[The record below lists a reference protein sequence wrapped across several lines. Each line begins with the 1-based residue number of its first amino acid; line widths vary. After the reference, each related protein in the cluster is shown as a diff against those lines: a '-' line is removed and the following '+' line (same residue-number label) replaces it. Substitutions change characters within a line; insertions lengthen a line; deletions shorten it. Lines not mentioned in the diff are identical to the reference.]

1 MTLEIVG
8 WGGQNTWSLGDF
20 LDVAGRPMA
29 QDPGPWT
36 RAVQLTSW
44 GEWKLL
50 ERKAGEWSAGRQLS
64 TGAKFTVPAQPVTGA
79 MEEH

>member
-1 MTLEIVG
+1 
-8 WGGQNTWSLGDF
+8 
-20 LDVAGRPMA
+20 MA